1 MIVFIA
7 SYFGET
13 QIVLYNVFYYHNSN
27 HRTASS
33 YGYGLVSAVESK
45 KMGRID
51 NFWLKSLLRL
61 KHHNVAVNKKINA
74 ENVFLSC
81 DLTCDGIQIGGSS
94 NVKTTTTIE
103 DELQNDK
110 EEYIKDESSSS
121 ADEKETDLSRKL
133 IYLFF
138 QITREDDNNPFIGQT
153 GENIRWSHAIDSVV
167 INNASENDWT
177 TQDLHRFLL
186 ESTN

>member
-1 MIVFIA
+1 
-7 SYFGET
+7 
-13 QIVLYNVFYYHNSN
+13 
-27 HRTASS
+27 
-33 YGYGLVSAVESK
+33 
-45 KMGRID
+45 MGRID

-94 NVKTTTTIE
+94 NVIRGNKRSYE
-103 DELQNDK
+103 NCKQSGN
-110 EEYIKDESSSS
+110 EETK
-121 ADEKETDLSRKL
+121 
-133 IYLFF
+133 
-138 QITREDDNNPFIGQT
+138 
-153 GENIRWSHAIDSVV
+153 NIRLWSHAIDSVV

>member
-1 MIVFIA
+1 
-7 SYFGET
+7 
-13 QIVLYNVFYYHNSN
+13 
-27 HRTASS
+27 
-33 YGYGLVSAVESK
+33 
-45 KMGRID
+45 MGRID

-94 NVKTTTTIE
+94 NVIRGNKRSYE
-103 DELQNDK
+103 NCKQSGN
-110 EEYIKDESSSS
+110 EETKNIRLRTPERQRRPSDNNCS
-121 ADEKETDLSRKL
+121 DVR
-133 IYLFF
+133 
-138 QITREDDNNPFIGQT
+138 ITREDDNNPFIGQT